1 MKLNKFPKRVTVEL
15 TNSCNLSCKFCPSNF
30 LKEIPRGF
38 MEESLFKKIIDEISR
53 FDNVILVPFF
63 RGEPLLHPKF
73 AEFLNYAKSKKI
85 NSIQM
90 ASNGTLLNNKIRNAI
105 LDSSVSF
112 ISFSL
117 DAPDKKTYEALRI
130 NSIYE
135 DVINNVESFINLRNS
150 LRKKLPMIQVSAVKT
165 AENKNLVKN
174 FIDRWISLV
183 DRVRIYK
190 EHSQGGKF
198 GVIKGEKNKDGKRK
212 PCKKLFEDIVIYWD
226 GKVAICNHDWN
237 RVKFLGDVT
246 KDSIKDIWNSDLYRK
261 EREKQLNLLFNK
273 DDICKSCSHWE
284 SFYAK
289 KGLIGEVYSKKDLKN
304 NYV

>member
-1 MKLNKFPKRVTVEL
+1 MKLVKFPKRVTVEL
-15 TNSCNLSCKFCPSNF
+15 TNSCNLLCRFCPSNY
-30 LKEIPRGF
+30 LKKVPWGF
-38 MEESLFKKIIDEISR
+38 MEEALFKRVIDEVAGEK
-53 FDNVILVPFF
+53 NVTVVPFF

-73 AEFLNYAKSKKI
+73 NELMDYVKLKKI
-85 NSIQM
+85 KSVQIATN
-90 ASNGTLLNNKIRNAI
+90 ATLLNDEVSKKI
-105 LDSSVSF
+105 LDSSISF

-130 NSIYE
+130 NSDYE
-135 DVINNVESFINLRNS
+135 DVINNVESFINSRNS
-150 LRKKLPMIQVSAVKT
+150 LRKKLPIIQVSAVKT

-174 FIDRWISLV
+174 FIDRWIGLV

-198 GVIKGEKNKDGKRK
+198 GVIKGEKNKVGKRK

-237 RVKFLGDVT
+237 RVKFLGDAS
-246 KDSIKDIWNSDLYRK
+246 KDSIRDIWDSDLYRK
-261 EREKQLNLLFNK
+261 EREKQLTLLFDK

-284 SFYAK
+284 SFYTK
-289 KGLIGEVYSKKDLKN
+289 KGLIGEVYSKKDSKK
-304 NYV
+304 